1 MAVESGFVVKRTG
14 NPSQASGE
22 RVLVLLEGSM
32 RSKFAV
38 LVFFIA
44 LSSARGAYAQGCA
57 LCYTTASAAGAAAQR
72 SLDWGILALLA
83 PALTLFLCVM
93 FMLYRRAVSS
103 SV

>member
-1 MAVESGFVVKRTG
+1 V
-14 NPSQASGE
+14 P
-22 RVLVLLEGSM
+22 VLLKGQM
-32 RSKFAV
+32 RSKFALLAVFTV
-38 LVFFIA
+38 LG
-44 LSSARGAYAQGCA
+44 SAHCAFAQGCA